1 MIFSAEKW
9 NNAKEIKQ
17 FMQLSTSI
25 SFEKMETPLS
35 NAFRL
40 FIAPMLGEEMV
51 NILIDIYNSGRDGEA
66 YDRKRDLQLL
76 QLCQRANANL
86 GMWYDFDEI
95 STRITDSG
103 FQRQESDSLKPVYKY
118 QENNLRQNFKNKGF
132 NALDE
137 VLAFLEKNMDAYP
150 EFAFADAHLYG
161 IDAIVRTTDEVNRVY
176 FINGSRIIFLRLQTH
191 FKFVEENVLR
201 PALSEKLYEQL
212 LEWLRKLPDDET
224 ERLKIEELRIK
235 AGKVVIM
242 QAVKRLMT
250 ETGTLTDRGLYFT
263 SIQANKNSDD
273 TEQPVSDE
281 RLSLQVSQA
290 ESDAQAYMTQLM
302 KYVRRAFSELY
313 AGNSQRVYDRD
324 NDNKST
330 FWA

>member
-9 NNAKEIKQ
+9 DNSNEIRQ
-17 FMQLSTSI
+17 FIQLSAST
-25 SFEKMETPLS
+25 SFEKLKTPLS

-40 FIAPMLGEEMV
+40 FIIPMLGDGMIDV
-51 NILIDIYNSGRDGEA
+51 LIDIYHSSRDGEA
-66 YDRKRDLQLL
+66 YNEKRDLQLL

-86 GMWYDFDEI
+86 AMWYDFDEI
-95 STRITDSG
+95 NARITDAG
-103 FQRQESDSLKPVYKY
+103 FQRQESDTLKPVYKY

-137 VLAFLEKNMDAYP
+137 VLAFLEKNIDAYP

-176 FINGSRIIFLRLQTH
+176 FINNSRIIFLRLQTH

-242 QAVKRLMT
+242 QAVKRLMA
-250 ETGTLTDRGLYFT
+250 ETGSLTDRGLYFT

-302 KYVRRAFSELY
+302 KYVRRAFPELY
-313 AGNSQRVYDRD
+313 AGNPQRVYDRD
-324 NDNKST
+324 NDNKLT

>member
-17 FMQLSTSI
+17 FMQLSSSI

-40 FIAPMLGEEMV
+40 FIAPMLGDGMV
-51 NILIDIYNSGRDGEA
+51 DVLIDIYHSNKDDKA
-66 YDRKRDLQLL
+66 YDTKRDLQLL

-95 STRITDSG
+95 STRITDAG

-224 ERLKIEELRIK
+224 ERLKIEELRVK

-250 ETGTLTDRGLYFT
+250 ETGSLTDRGLYFT

-273 TEQPVSDE
+273 IEKPVSDE
-281 RLSLQVSQA
+281 RLSLQLNQA

-302 KYVRRAFSELY
+302 KYVRRAFPELY
-313 AGNSQRVYDRD
+313 AGNPQRVYDRD

>member
-95 STRITDSG
+95 SIRITDSG

-212 LEWLRKLPDDET
+212 LEWLRKLPDDEM

>member
-1 MIFSAEKW
+1 MIFSDGKW

-17 FMQLSTSI
+17 FIQLSSSI

-40 FIAPMLGEEMV
+40 FIVPMLGDKMV
-51 NILIDIYNSGRDGEA
+51 NVLIEIYNS
-66 YDRKRDLQLL
+66 DRSGDKYNEKRDLLLL

-95 STRITDSG
+95 NARITDAG
-103 FQRQESDSLKPVYKY
+103 FQRQESDSFKTVYKY

-137 VLAFLEKNMDAYP
+137 VLSFLEKNIDAYP

-176 FINGSRIIFLRLQTH
+176 FINSSRIIFLRLQTH

-201 PALSEKLYEQL
+201 PALSEKLYERL
-212 LEWLRKLPDDET
+212 MEWLRKLPDDET

-250 ETGTLTDRGLYFT
+250 ETGSLTDRGLYFT

-273 TEQPVSDE
+273 AEQPVSDE
-281 RLSLQVSQA
+281 RLSLQVVQA

-302 KYVRRAFSELY
+302 KYVRRMFPELY
-313 AGNSQRVYDRD
+313 AGNPQRVYDRD

>member
-40 FIAPMLGEEMV
+40 FIAPMLGDEMV
-51 NILIDIYNSGRDGEA
+51 NVLIAIYHSDRDGES
-66 YDRKRDLQLL
+66 YEEKKDLQLL

-212 LEWLRKLPDDET
+212 MEWLRKLPDDET

-250 ETGTLTDRGLYFT
+250 ETGSLTDRGLYFT
-263 SIQANKNSDD
+263 SIQANKDSGDA
-273 TEQPVSDE
+273 EQPVSDG
-281 RLSLQVSQA
+281 RLSLQVAQA

-302 KYVRRAFSELY
+302 KYVRRSFPELY
-313 AGNSQRVYDRD
+313 AGNPQRVYDRD